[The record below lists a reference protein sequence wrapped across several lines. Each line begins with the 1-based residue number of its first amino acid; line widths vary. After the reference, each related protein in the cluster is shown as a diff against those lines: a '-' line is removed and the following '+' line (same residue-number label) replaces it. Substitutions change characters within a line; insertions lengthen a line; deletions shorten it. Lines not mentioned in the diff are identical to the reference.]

1 METMDQYR
9 TQPFEPEPDPAYDD
23 WGDYEDPRP
32 KILWGRVAVLGG
44 ALLIAFLLGRAMA
57 PDGIPQ
63 SRLASA
69 QEQSDELQG
78 QVDQLSTELRQTQR
92 QLTQLQNSP
101 PPAETQE
108 EPEAKEEEPTVYE
121 VKSGDTLLGL
131 AQEFYGDPELSVLIA
146 EANNMSPTAKLNV
159 GDQLII
165 PPKPD

>member
-44 ALLIAFLLGRAMA
+44 AMLIAFLLGRAMA

-63 SRLASA
+63 SRLTAA
-69 QEQSDELQG
+69 QGESEELQSEL
-78 QVDQLSTELRQTQR
+78 DQLSTELRQTR
-92 QLTQLQNSP
+92 RELTALQNSP
-101 PPAETQE
+101 PPAE
-108 EPEAKEEEPTVYE
+108 EPEPEPQESPTVYT

-131 AQEFYGDPELSVLIA
+131 AQEFYDDPELSTLIA
-146 EANNMSPTAKLNV
+146 EANNMSPNAKLNV

>member
-44 ALLIAFLLGRAMA
+44 AMLIAFLLGRAMA

-63 SRLASA
+63 SRLTAA
-69 QEQSDELQG
+69 EGETDDLQS
-78 QVDQLSTELRQTQR
+78 QVEQLSTELRQTRR
-92 QLTQLQNSP
+92 QLTALQNSP
-101 PPAETQE
+101 PPAEEQP
-108 EPEAKEEEPTVYE
+108 EPEPKESPTVYTVE
-121 VKSGDTLLGL
+121 PGDTLLGL
-131 AQEFYGDPELSVLIA
+131 AQEFYDDPDLSVLIA
-146 EANNMSPTAKLNV
+146 EANNMSPNAKLNV

>member
-44 ALLIAFLLGRAMA
+44 AMLIAFLLGRAMA

-63 SRLASA
+63 SRLTAA
-69 QEQSDELQG
+69 EGETDDLQSE
-78 QVDQLSTELRQTQR
+78 VEQLSTELRQTRR
-92 QLTQLQNSP
+92 QLTALQNSP
-101 PPAETQE
+101 PPAEE
-108 EPEAKEEEPTVYE
+108 EPEPKPEESPTVYTVE
-121 VKSGDTLLGL
+121 PGDTLLGL
-131 AQEFYGDPELSVLIA
+131 AQEFYDDPELSVLIA
-146 EANNMSPTAKLNV
+146 EANNMSPNAKLNV

>member
-1 METMDQYR
+1 METMDDYR
-9 TQPFEPEPDPAYDD
+9 TEPFEPEPDPAYDD

-44 ALLIAFLLGRAMA
+44 AMLIAFLVGRALA
-57 PDGIPQ
+57 PDGIPPSQ
-63 SRLASA
+63 LTRAEG
-69 QEQSDELQG
+69 QRDDLQA

-101 PPAETQE
+101 PPAETE
-108 EPEAKEEEPTVYE
+108 EKPAPKEEEPTIYE
-121 VKSGDTLLGL
+121 VKPGDTLLGL
-131 AQEFYGDPELSVLIA
+131 AQEFYDDPELSVLIA
-146 EANNMSPTAKLNV
+146 EANNMKSTAQLNV